1 MPNFAPASVLLHCQ
15 VSEAMNQ
22 RTVRLLNAYARL
34 TGQTVRQVR
43 RWWYSLNWHERT
55 RERQR
60 LERELQR
67 AERSSKSA

>member
-1 MPNFAPASVLLHCQ
+1 
-15 VSEAMNQ
+15 MNQ